1 MAGIIQTE
9 IMKIYSTLITIGLL
23 LTCVSCDKAS
33 DESSFVGN
41 SNRSLIVDY
50 TLGSAEAQTRAA
62 GEDDRINSLHYLV
75 YDVDKDVLVK
85 QREIPD
91 IDKVTAWPLTR
102 ENMTWAQRQALQDTL
117 LLNAR
122 YRVMFVA
129 NANPALFG
137 AGQTALLKNTEKL
150 STVHLGLPDAA
161 FSDNNMYY
169 FWTHEIAAG
178 APSHDNHYL
187 CNVLLQ
193 RIVTRTSV
201 SRIDIPADPDG
212 SHDTFVKQM
221 IEQSLFTELTRRAA
235 DGVQEGS
242 VRKEIKEQ
250 LDAFRVPMNAAAS
263 FGTIPII
270 YAGNVGEINNVFPTD
285 ETADRIIASLREQI
299 VSNLLAKLKTG
310 TKLNYYLQS
319 WDMGTNK
326 KVEIEYSAG
335 KRVNAFYLD
344 RTKACNNAPDQPV
357 LTCYANAGAFEF
369 VGLAANYPTDI
380 QQNDIR
386 QIRLYGEDVLT
397 PQLVI
402 DGVWNA
408 GQEMNTWYNAVCNPV
423 QTIRAT
429 NGNIE
434 IISYEVDLKTVLSD
448 IWNTNGFVDGFEQVM
463 IDVVFKPQGGK
474 YGADFSHFKLPV
486 SLPKLDETDGGV
498 SIQPGWAIDP
508 H

>member
-1 MAGIIQTE
+1 
-9 IMKIYSTLITIGLL
+9 MKIYSTLITIGLL

-50 TLGSAEAQTRAA
+50 TLGSAEAQTRAV

-75 YDVDKDVLVK
+75 YDADKDVLVK

-117 LLNAR
+117 LLNNR

-137 AGQTALLKNTEKL
+137 AGQTALLKNTEKF

-169 FWTHEIAAG
+169 FWAHEIAA
-178 APSHDNHYL
+178 ATPSHDNYYL

-212 SHDTFVKQM
+212 SHDTFIKQM
-221 IEQSLFTELTRRAA
+221 IEQSLFTELTCRAA
-235 DGVQEGS
+235 DGLQEGS
-242 VRKEIKEQ
+242 VRKEIKKQ
-250 LDAFRVPMNAAAS
+250 LDEFRVPMNAAAS
-263 FGTIPII
+263 TGVIPIL

-299 VSNLLAKLKTG
+299 VSNLFAKLKAG
-310 TKLNYYLQS
+310 TKLNDYLKS
-319 WDMGTNK
+319 WDMGTNR

-357 LTCYANAGAFEF
+357 LTCYADGGAFEII
-369 VGLAANYPTDI
+369 GLAANYPADM

-386 QIRLYGEDVLT
+386 EIRLYGDDAST

-408 GQEMNTWYNAVCNPV
+408 GQEMNTWYDAVCNPV

-429 NGNIE
+429 NDNTE

-448 IWNTNGFVDGFEQVM
+448 IWNTNGFVDGFEQAM

-474 YGADFSHFKLPV
+474 YGADFSHFKFPV
-486 SLPKLDETDGGV
+486 PLPKLDEANGAV
-498 SIQPGWAIDP
+498 SIQPGWTIDP
-508 H
+508 L